1 MLFNL
6 FVCFKGL
13 QGSLLDTL
21 KFNYYSEYY
30 KLHVQLEETQKKH
43 CIQGTDPNKQELS
56 QHCRSEFC
64 TWEGTGTEEMALRKH
79 SLYQLSCLCNS
90 LTCHCQLKEM
100 QLISASFHRPEPSS
114 SSLSFP
120 AAPRICLSPN
130 LGYYSGS
137 QILQA
142 IRGQHWQQ
150 LVRNES
156 ET

>member
-56 QHCRSEFC
+56 QHCKVSFVHEKGQVQGRC
-64 TWEGTGTEEMALRKH
+64 HLGNIIACINYHVYATAL
-79 SLYQLSCLCNS
+79 
-90 LTCHCQLKEM
+90 
-100 QLISASFHRPEPSS
+100 
-114 SSLSFP
+114 P
-120 AAPRICLSPN
+120 ATAN
-130 LGYYSGS
+130 
-137 QILQA
+137 
-142 IRGQHWQQ
+142 
-150 LVRNES
+150 
-156 ET
+156 